1 MVKLSP
7 RREQVTAELLVDM
20 ADLRRPGH
28 PATRA
33 STRLKPRRVE
43 PLRALKALKRLIA
56 DKEDTTQVFE
66 IMNALAG
73 GSLRRGYQRL
83 LEDSEGARQAFLMGE
98 LADRLQDRE
107 WLRTLP
113 ADSVGAAYVAFIDER
128 NLSAY
133 GLADESR
140 KVADTE
146 IEAAHPH
153 AWYARRLR
161 DVHDIW
167 HVLTGYRTD
176 ALGEACVV
184 AFSLPQTRSPGFG
197 LIAAG
202 VAIQFARARTGHP
215 CARSVLEAFVRGR
228 RAAWLPAIDYEALLA
243 EPLAEARTRL
253 GLAGPTLYDRVPP
266 ECRNAYYGAA

>member
-1 MVKLSP
+1 M
-7 RREQVTAELLVDM
+7 TADFL
-20 ADLRRPGH
+20 ADDTPFNRDARPANRMGH
-28 PATRA
+28 
-33 STRLKPRRVE
+33 RRVQ
-43 PLRALKALKRLIA
+43 PVRAWRALRRLIA

-73 GSLRRGYQRL
+73 SSVRRGYHQL
-83 LEDSEGARQAFLMGE
+83 LDQPEGARQAFRMVE
-98 LADRLQDRE
+98 LADRLQDKA
-107 WLRTLP
+107 WLRGLP
-113 ADSVGAAYVAFIDER
+113 AGSVGWAYLQFIEER

-133 GLADESR
+133 GLAGESR

-146 IEAAHPH
+146 IEAAHPY

-202 VAIQFARARTGHP
+202 VAVEFARARTGHP
-215 CARSVLEAFVRGR
+215 CARAILQAWRRGR
-228 RAAWLPAIDYEALLA
+228 RAAWLPGLDYEALLA
-243 EPLAEARTRL
+243 EPLETARARL
-253 GLAGPTLYDRVPP
+253 GLSGSTLYDRVPV
-266 ECRNAYYGAA
+266 EVRNAYLVTA

>member
-1 MVKLSP
+1 M
-7 RREQVTAELLVDM
+7 TAESMVGEM
-20 ADLRRPGH
+20 AFDRNVSP
-28 PATRA
+28 P
-33 STRLKPRRVE
+33 TRLKPRRVQ
-43 PLRALKALKRLIA
+43 PVRAWRALRRLIA

-73 GSLRRGYQRL
+73 GSVRRGYQQML
-83 LEDSEGARQAFLMGE
+83 DQADGGRQAFLMTE
-98 LADRLQDRE
+98 LADRLQDKD
-107 WLRTLP
+107 WLRAFP
-113 ADSVGAAYVAFIDER
+113 EGSVGRAYLAFIEER
-128 NLSAY
+128 NFSAY

-140 KVADTE
+140 KVADTD

-197 LIAAG
+197 VIAAG
-202 VAIQFARARTGHP
+202 VALEFVKARTGYP
-215 CARSVLEAFVRGR
+215 CARAILQAWIRGR
-228 RAAWLPAIDYEALLA
+228 RAAWLPGLDYEALFA
-243 EPLAEARTRL
+243 EPLDAARARL
-253 GLAGPTLYDRVPP
+253 GLSAPTVYERVPV
-266 ECRNAYYGAA
+266 EARNAYGRMG

>member
-1 MVKLSP
+1 M
-7 RREQVTAELLVDM
+7 TAELM
-20 ADLRRPGH
+20 ADELAFTRDVRP
-28 PATRA
+28 PTRVTA
-33 STRLKPRRVE
+33 RPIQPMRAW
-43 PLRALKALKRLIA
+43 RALRRLIA

-73 GSLRRGYQRL
+73 SSVRRGYQQM
-83 LEDSEGARQAFLMGE
+83 LEQADGGRQAFLMAE
-98 LADRLQDRE
+98 LADRLQDTT
-107 WLRTLP
+107 WLRSLP
-113 ADSVGAAYVAFIDER
+113 QDSVGAAYLAFIEER

-202 VAIQFARARTGHP
+202 VAVEFARARTGHP
-215 CARSVLEAFVRGR
+215 CARAILQAWRRGR
-228 RAAWLPAIDYEALLA
+228 RAAWLPGLDYEALLA
-243 EPLAEARTRL
+243 EPLERARARL
-253 GLAGPTLYDRVPP
+253 GLSGSTLYDQIPV
-266 ECRNAYYGAA
+266 EARNAYGRMG

>member
-1 MVKLSP
+1 M
-7 RREQVTAELLVDM
+7 TAELLADGI
-20 ADLRRPGH
+20 DLRPVGRP
-28 PATRA
+28 
-33 STRLKPRRVE
+33 STRLKPRKVQPVRAF
-43 PLRALKALKRLIA
+43 RALRRLIA
-56 DKEDTTQVFE
+56 DKEDTAQVFE

-73 GSLRRGYQRL
+73 GSVRRGYQKL
-83 LEDSEGARQAFLMGE
+83 LEDSEGARQAFLMTE
-98 LADRLQDRE
+98 LADRLQDRA
-107 WLRTLP
+107 WLESLP
-113 ADSVGAAYVAFIDER
+113 KGSLGDAYLAFIDER

-146 IEAAHPH
+146 IEAQHPH

-167 HVLTGYRTD
+167 HILTGYRTD

-202 VAIQFARARTGHP
+202 VAIQFARARTGYP
-215 CARSVLEAFVRGR
+215 CARSIVQAWRRGG
-228 RAAWLPAIDYEALLA
+228 RAPWLPALDYEALLA
-243 EPLAEARTRL
+243 EPLDVVRARL
-253 GLAGPTLYDRVPP
+253 GLAEPTLYDRVPV
-266 ECRNAYYGAA
+266 ELRNAYQGAG